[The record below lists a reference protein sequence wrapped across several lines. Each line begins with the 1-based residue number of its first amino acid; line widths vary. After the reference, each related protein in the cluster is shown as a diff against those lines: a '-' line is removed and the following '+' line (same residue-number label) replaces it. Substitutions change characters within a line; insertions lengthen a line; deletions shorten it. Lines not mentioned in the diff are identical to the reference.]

1 MYTMADIQFT
11 VRKRT
16 RVKEEFWAV
25 EYDGDGTIKKISAGR
40 QPDNPKALN
49 VTYAKIKSLLEGR
62 YELVYWTENKIK
74 YGYPEVAG
82 VLVINNNNALITM
95 DKNMNKNKSVELI
108 AWGKYKIN
116 TKSFHIAWN
125 DWKLLLIENNIK
137 TIKKDSPW
145 EGMREYSV
153 SLKGNKLVLTSITGK
168 QSWELDKK
176 SLVYRDTEWGED
188 KDEVVRYW
196 KRIE

>member
-1 MYTMADIQFT
+1 MKLLIFCLLFFNLLKA
-11 VRKRT
+11 
-16 RVKEEFWAV
+16 E
-25 EYDGDGTIKKISAGR
+25 SAENIN
-40 QPDNPKALN
+40 D
-49 VTYAKIKSLLEGR
+49 IKSLLEGR

-74 YGYPEVAG
+74 YDYPEVAG

-95 DKNMNKNKSVELI
+95 DKNMNSNKSVELI
-108 AWGKYKIN
+108 GWGRYKIN
-116 TKSFHIAWN
+116 SKSFHIGWH

-137 TIKKDSPW
+137 TVKKESPW

>member
-1 MYTMADIQFT
+1 MKLLLILLLSFLSFFKVNSSENIND
-11 VRKRT
+11 
-16 RVKEEFWAV
+16 
-25 EYDGDGTIKKISAGR
+25 
-40 QPDNPKALN
+40 
-49 VTYAKIKSLLEGR
+49 IKSLLEGR

-74 YGYPEVAG
+74 YDYPEVAG

-196 KRIE
+196 KKIITD